1 LFSAVRLGAW
11 ASRRDE
17 FSITAVR
24 EPRKRRAIR
33 AAEGN
38 ALRADF
44 FCSSRS
50 VSGTVATA
58 KAKANG
64 PAEAGRY
71 RCILD
76 LPCS

>member
-1 LFSAVRLGAW
+1 VRLGAL

-24 EPRKRRAIR
+24 ERRKRRAIR
-33 AAEGN
+33 AAERN

-50 VSGTVATA
+50 VSGTVAKAKAKA